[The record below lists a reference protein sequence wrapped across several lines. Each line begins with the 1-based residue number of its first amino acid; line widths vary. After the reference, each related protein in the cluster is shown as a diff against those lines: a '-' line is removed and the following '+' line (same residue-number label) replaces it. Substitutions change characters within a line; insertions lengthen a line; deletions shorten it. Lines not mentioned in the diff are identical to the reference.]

1 MNKVSGILSSILILA
16 FGTVGCMYS
25 IHQFHAGD
33 TEKPAKIESVKQIVA
48 ESEQF
53 TILGIVKN
61 TDYADEALQKL
72 IAQCPNGMIQSIS
85 SRFSTDL
92 GFLSWTNRIRLEGS
106 CIVVQ

>member
-1 MNKVSGILSSILILA
+1 MNKVSKIFGFIFILA
-16 FGTVGCMYS
+16 FGTVGCTYS

-33 TEKPAKIESVKQIVA
+33 TERPAKIESVKQIVA
-48 ESEQF
+48 EAEQF

-61 TDYADEALQKL
+61 TDYVDEALHKL
-72 IAQCPNGMIQSIS
+72 IAQCPNGMIQSIG

-106 CIVVQ
+106 CVVAH